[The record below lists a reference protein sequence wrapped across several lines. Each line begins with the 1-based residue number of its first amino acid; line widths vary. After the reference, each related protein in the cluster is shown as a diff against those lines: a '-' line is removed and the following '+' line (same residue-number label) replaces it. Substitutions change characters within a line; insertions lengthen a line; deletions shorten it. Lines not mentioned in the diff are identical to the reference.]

1 MGNAF
6 YLEQTLRDLTES
18 HDIAVGSTD
27 GTPEAEKT
35 VIAVVES
42 PTMNWRWTIYEAEQ
56 TEMDD
61 MLFFGRVDGFESE
74 LGYFTLSD
82 LSTPGTFCYVV
93 EDEQT
98 LRELEQERE
107 A

>member
-1 MGNAF
+1 MSAF
-6 YLEQTLRDLTES
+6 DLEANLRERTEERA
-18 HDIAVGSTD
+18 IPVGSTD
-27 GTPEAEKT
+27 GTPEEMKA
-35 VIAVVES
+35 VIATVES

-74 LGYFTLSD
+74 LGYFTLSE
-82 LSTPGTFCYVV
+82 LMTAGVFAYVV
-93 EDEQT
+93 EDEPK
-98 LRELEQERE
+98 LEME